1 MLHKQIHEEL
11 KDAMRAKDTIRLNV
25 LRGLLSAFTNELVT
39 KKRKPSEELDDNE
52 AIEVIRRGIKQRKDS
67 IGQFEKGG
75 RKDLADNEKAELP
88 HLERYLPIQMTE
100 AEISPLVEA
109 KMKELGVSD
118 KAGAGKL
125 LGALMKDLKGKADGT
140 LVKNIVDGLLQ

>member
-52 AIEVIRRGIKQRKDS
+52 AIEVIRRGVKQRKDS